1 MTNQLTCR
9 NGEIG
14 KLTSRDVTFN
24 KELYVFLGTIIYM
37 GVHTE
42 PQIEIYW
49 NSDFN
54 KGPLHSITSHIS
66 RIRF

>member
-24 KELYVFLGTIIYM
+24 RSLACI
-37 GVHTE
+37 
-42 PQIEIYW
+42 
-49 NSDFN
+49 
-54 KGPLHSITSHIS
+54 
-66 RIRF
+66 IRFMSGVLHTVGHKLQVETK